1 MRRCKIFDQYTFG
14 SSIEQQPESWRDP
27 ADLDDDLS
35 NSRVEAASFFRGVP
49 HTGNEAL
56 GLKALDWAPPVIWQ
70 YKKECGLRW
79 KELAA

>member
-1 MRRCKIFDQYTFG
+1 MRKCKNFNQCTFG

-56 GLKALDWAPPVIWQ
+56 GLKVLDWGSTRHMAVQ
-70 YKKECGLRW
+70 KECGLRW